1 MNRPGRAIIGSDTE
15 RRGIG
20 MSAEA
25 YFRAVQELVARLAE
39 RERDTIGRAAE
50 ELVTV
55 IRRGGRIFAFGA
67 THSFMIVEEMV
78 YRTGGLMLINPIYPH
93 GMNLSVRPLTMTSR
107 IERLPGLGEEL
118 LNGTP
123 ATAGDLLIVVST
135 SGRNAVAID
144 MALAAQRKGVRT
156 IAVTSRAYSGSVR
169 SRHPSGRK
177 LAEVCDLV
185 LDNGAPAGDAV
196 VALAGVPVRVGPLSS
211 VGGIVVVNALVA
223 EAAARLAAA
232 GEPPPVFMSANLD
245 GGDAYNAER
254 LRENAGRIFYL

>member
-1 MNRPGRAIIGSDTE
+1 
-15 RRGIG
+15 

-25 YFRAVQELVARLAE
+25 YFREVQALLARLAE
-39 RERDTIGRAAE
+39 QERDAISRAVDL
-50 ELVTV
+50 LVSV
-55 IRRGGRIFAFGA
+55 IREGGRIFAFGA
-67 THSFMIVEEMV
+67 THSFMVVEEMV

-123 ATAGDLLIVVST
+123 AAAGDVLIVVST

-144 MALAAQRKGVRT
+144 MALAARAKGVRT
-156 IAVTSRAYSGSVR
+156 IAITSRAYSSGVR
-169 SRHPSGRK
+169 SRHPTGKK

-185 LDNGAPAGDAV
+185 LDNGAPHGDAAV
-196 VALAGVPVRVGPLSS
+196 EVRGAPIRVGPLSS
-211 VGGIVVVNALVA
+211 IGGIAIANAVVA
-223 EAAARLAAA
+223 ETAARLAAA
-232 GEPPPVFMSANLD
+232 GISPPVFMSANLD

-254 LRENAGRIFYL
+254 LRENEHRIFYL